1 MLTELPVL
9 LIPLYLLFIYLSFI
23 IHFVYLYLFHKLTSC
38 RRKVNDYPILHE
50 LYTKKC
56 TSYYRILREKIVYDK
71 YVVTPLFKTYGILL
85 NGPIARWRYFTTT
98 TRESFSQGFPF
109 IFQFGSSRED

>member
-9 LIPLYLLFIYLSFI
+9 LNPLYLLYIYLSFI
-23 IHFVYLYLFHKLTSC
+23 INFIYFYLFHKLTSC

-56 TSYYRILREKIVYDK
+56 TSYHRILREKIIYNN
-71 YVVTPLFKTYGILL
+71 YVVTSPFKTWYLAQWT
-85 NGPIARWRYFTTT
+85 NCEMA
-98 TRESFSQGFPF
+98 SFY
-109 IFQFGSSRED
+109 